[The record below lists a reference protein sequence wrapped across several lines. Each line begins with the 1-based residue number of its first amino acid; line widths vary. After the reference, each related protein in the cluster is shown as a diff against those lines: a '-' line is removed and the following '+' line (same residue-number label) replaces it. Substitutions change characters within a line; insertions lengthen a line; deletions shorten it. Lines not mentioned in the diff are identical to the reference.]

1 VSDWSVIWSF
11 IQLELS
17 ITDIAM
23 LLFTFVPTIIEIRR
37 YQKENARVMLAYID
51 EIKQSGDKLVIQYR
65 VYNKAN
71 YSKFFVLVI
80 GLLPLLVERTT
91 DIKIEANEARNF
103 SRSFSLDMLEG
114 KKAMPI
120 HIWLEELGERFYI
133 SLKPVI
139 AVIKKNEQGNYE
151 GEIL

>member
-1 VSDWSVIWSF
+1 
-11 IQLELS
+11 
-17 ITDIAM
+17 M

>member
-1 VSDWSVIWSF
+1 MSDWSVIWSF